1 MASLNYSKSSNGK
14 QKVKVSAKAKRII
27 IESDLSDSEQSDCSE
42 RSEDMVASINDSESD
57 HTNESE
63 DSKSE
68 QDTDSE
74 SEKSESERSESD
86 AETKSNPKSKP
97 SKKLDKKK
105 SKSVAKKKASS
116 NKRTIMY
123 LNDDD
128 AKPVTAAGALIYK
141 RSAGKMKILIMEN
154 RNKYEDIGGKID
166 PTDESIYHAAGREI
180 EEETNGMIKQDDIVE
195 RLKVAPYIY
204 VPRSKY
210 LIFIVEATK
219 EEKKLKKDDF
229 GDREIHDDFPRTIG
243 WIRRDAL
250 TKSTVI
256 QFKMNWRMKSKSLFD
271 KLKDIENQF
280 KFKKKMF

>member
-27 IESDLSDSEQSDCSE
+27 IESDLSDSEQSDHSE
-42 RSEDMVASINDSESD
+42 RSEDMVASINNSE
-57 HTNESE
+57 ESE
-63 DSKSE
+63 
-68 QDTDSE
+68 
-74 SEKSESERSESD
+74 
-86 AETKSNPKSKP
+86 AETKSNPGSKL
-97 SKKLDKKK
+97 SKKLKKKK

-128 AKPVTAAGALIYK
+128 AKPVSAAGALIYK
-141 RSAGKMKILIMEN
+141 RSAGKMKILIIEN
-154 RNKYEDIGGKID
+154 MNKYEDIGGKID

-180 EEETNGMIKQDDIVE
+180 EEETNGMIKQDNIVE
-195 RLKVAPYIY
+195 RLQVAPYIY

-219 EEKKLKKDDF
+219 KEKKLKKEDF

-271 KLKDIENQF
+271 KLTDIDNQF